1 MTAQLL
7 PIDEAAPSP
16 EAIRACLSR
25 LLADPGFAASPRRR
39 KLLAYVVEQTLAG
52 RSSRLKAFDL
62 AVNVLGRDERFDP
75 QNDPIVRIEVGRLRR
90 DLDHY
95 YADAGRDD
103 PIRISIP
110 KGHYVPAFE
119 TVSPIAAP
127 APAAEAPRRRGFGR
141 RPWHAGAAA
150 ACLLLLAVL
159 AWRWAPWQPAAQAA
173 GPAVVVLPFQP
184 LAGGEG
190 AQLLANGLT
199 SELIA
204 ELMRFDG
211 MQVFTGQ
218 LGASGKAETPA
229 AAVQAL
235 TFLVHGTV
243 ERAPERVRVT
253 ATLTDRNTGQV
264 LWSKS
269 YERSLTTSDLFDVQ
283 AELSAA
289 IVGRLAQSYGA
300 ISEAAAS
307 QLQRNRPET
316 LFAYDCVQR
325 ALAYRR
331 TFDDA
336 LYPGVRSCLEEA
348 VRRDPDYAAA
358 WAMLAFAHLDA
369 IPVGERVDSAAKADA
384 LQEGLDVARRA
395 VELAP
400 DSVISLESLAALL
413 YWSGEIAEAERL
425 QRRAI
430 TLSPNNPQSSALL
443 GWRLLAQ
450 GRQDEAAELLQKA
463 LDTSASPP
471 PWYYANLALARYF
484 QGSLTAARDLAQFA
498 KAPCCGVGY
507 AVLAITEAAVGHAEA
522 AAAALDEAIRQAPLL
537 ATDPRAF
544 WANFQATDA
553 VADQLIAGLAKAGLP
568 MTATMHRITP
578 HS

>member
-7 PIDEAAPSP
+7 PTDEAAPSP
-16 EAIRACLSR
+16 EAIRACLAR
-25 LLADPGFAASPRRR
+25 LLDNPGFPASPRRR

-52 RSSRLKAFDL
+52 RASRLKAFDL
-62 AVNVLGRDERFDP
+62 AVAVLGRDERFDP

-127 APAAEAPRRRGFGR
+127 THAAAAPRRRGFGR
-141 RPWHAGAAA
+141 HPWHAWAAAA

-159 AWRWAPWQPAAQAA
+159 AWGWAPWQTPPQAA
-173 GPAVVVLPFQP
+173 GPAVVVLPFEP
-184 LAGGEG
+184 LAGGEA
-190 AQLLANGLT
+190 AQLLASGLT
-199 SELIA
+199 GELIA
-204 ELMRFDG
+204 ELMRFEG
-211 MQVFTGQ
+211 MQVFAGQ
-218 LGASGKAETPA
+218 LGSSGKAETPA
-229 AAVQAL
+229 AAVQDL
-235 TFLVHGTV
+235 TYLVHGTV

-264 LWSKS
+264 LWSQS

-369 IPVGERVDSAAKADA
+369 IPVGERVGSAAKADA
-384 LQEGLDVARRA
+384 LQEGLDLARRA

-430 TLSPNNPQSSALL
+430 ALSPNNPQSSALL

-450 GRQDEAAELLQKA
+450 GRHDEAAELLQKA
-463 LDTSASPP
+463 LDISASPP

-484 QGSLTAARDLAQFA
+484 QGNLTAARDLAQFA

-507 AVLAITEAAVGHAEA
+507 AVVAITEAAVGHTEA
-522 AAAALDEAIRQAPLL
+522 AAAALGEAIRQAPLL

-544 WANFQATDA
+544 WANFHATDA

-568 MTATMHRITP
+568 MSTHQTAP
-578 HS
+578 PS

>member
-7 PIDEAAPSP
+7 PTDEAAPSP

-25 LLADPGFAASPRRR
+25 LLANPRFAASPRRR

-52 RSSRLKAFDL
+52 RASRLKAFDL
-62 AVNVLGRDERFDP
+62 AVAVLGRDERFDP

-119 TVSPIAAP
+119 TVSPMAAP
-127 APAAEAPRRRGFGR
+127 APAAAAPRRRGFGR
-141 RPWHAGAAA
+141 HPWHAWAAAA

-159 AWRWAPWQPAAQAA
+159 AWRWAPWQTPPQAA
-173 GPAVVVLPFQP
+173 GPAVVVLPFEP
-184 LAGGEG
+184 LAGGEA
-190 AQLLANGLT
+190 AQLLASGLT
-199 SELIA
+199 GELIA
-204 ELMRFDG
+204 ELMRFEG
-211 MQVFTGQ
+211 MQVFAGQ
-218 LGASGKAETPA
+218 LGSSGKAEIPA
-229 AAVQAL
+229 AAVQDL
-235 TFLVHGTV
+235 TYLVHGTV

-264 LWSKS
+264 LWSQS

-369 IPVGERVDSAAKADA
+369 IPVGERVGSAAKADA
-384 LQEGLDVARRA
+384 LQEGLDLARRA

-425 QRRAI
+425 QLRAI

-484 QGSLTAARDLAQFA
+484 QGNLTAARDLAQFA

-544 WANFQATDA
+544 WANFHATDA

-568 MTATMHRITP
+568 MSTHQIAP
-578 HS
+578 PS